1 MTNKPR
7 RAGREEMKKLINDP
21 FKVTV
26 ESIEGYAKAYPHI
39 VRLVGPHVV
48 ARRNAPIRGKV
59 GVVVGGGSGHEPLFL
74 GWVGYGMA
82 DAAVLG
88 EVFAAPSPTF
98 ILEATRA
105 ANGGEGVLYVYGN
118 YAGDNMNF
126 DMAAE
131 TAREEGIETRTVRVW
146 DDVASAPPER
156 ANERRGLAADMF
168 VIKVAGAKAEM
179 GARLAQ
185 VRQSAEKARDNCRTF
200 AVALSPA
207 TIPAS
212 GRPTFTVDE
221 NEMYFGIGAHG
232 EKGVRKTNLLSAD
245 ETAEILVDAVVK
257 DLSLRST
264 DEVNLIVNGYGST
277 TLMELYIINRKVH
290 EILDS
295 LEIRIHRTEVGSF
308 LTTQEMAGCSV
319 TLMRLDKELR
329 ELYDAPACTPTFV
342 RCQEDTGT

>member
-1 MTNKPR
+1 
-7 RAGREEMKKLINDP
+7 MKKLINDP
-21 FKVTV
+21 FRVTV
-26 ESIEGYAKAYPHI
+26 ESIEGYAKAYPDI

-48 ARRNAPIRGKV
+48 ARKNAPVHGKV

-88 EVFAAPSPTF
+88 EVFAAPPPKF

-105 ANGGEGVLYVYGN
+105 ANGAKGVLYVYGN

-131 TAREEGIETRTVRVW
+131 IAAQEGTAIETVRVW
-146 DDVASAPPER
+146 DDVASAPRER
-156 ANERRGLAADMF
+156 GNERRGLAADLF
-168 VIKVAGAKAEM
+168 VIKVAGAKAET
-179 GARLAQ
+179 GASLSE
-185 VRQSAEKARDNCRTF
+185 VKKSAEKARDNCRTF

-207 TIPAS
+207 TVPAS
-212 GRPTFTVDE
+212 GKPTFTIGE

-232 EKGVRKTNLLSAD
+232 EKGVKKTGLLSAD
-245 ETAEILVDAVVK
+245 ETAEILVGAVVEDLPFGSK
-257 DLSLRST
+257 D
-264 DEVNLIVNGYGST
+264 EANLIVNGYGST

-290 EILDS
+290 EILCR
-295 LEIRIHRTEVGSF
+295 LGVRIHRTEVGSF

-319 TLMRLDKELR
+319 TLMRVDDELKELC
-329 ELYDAPACTPTFV
+329 DAPACTPAFV
-342 RCQEDTGT
+342 RCETISRG